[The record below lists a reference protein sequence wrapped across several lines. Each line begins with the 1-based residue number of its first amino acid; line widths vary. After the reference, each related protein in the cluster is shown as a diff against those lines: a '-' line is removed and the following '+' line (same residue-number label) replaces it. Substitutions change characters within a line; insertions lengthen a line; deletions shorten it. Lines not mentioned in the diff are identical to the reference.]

1 MKTKLLLPVI
11 GAGLLVALVLSQVA
25 SAHSRPVRFDPAPGQ
40 VLTAPPENVT
50 GWFTSPLR
58 RDPNWTFIKVT
69 NEQGTEVTAGE
80 ATLSSDRKQMSVALR
95 PNLPPGRYIVN
106 HRGWDDA
113 DNEIVGEC
121 FAFYVGQAAA
131 DAAIASNF
139 RLDGGANCDR
149 VEVSAAQGT
158 PVPGSAL
165 TPAEQAE
172 EEEHEEESDGGG
184 GVPAWLLVVTGGL
197 GLLVGAAG
205 GRLVTARSGS

>member
-80 ATLSSDRKQMSVALR
+80 VTLSADRKQMSVALR

-165 TPAEQAE
+165 TPAEEAE
-172 EEEHEEESDGGG
+172 EEEHEEESDGGA

-205 GRLVTARSGS
+205 GRLITARSGS